1 MLDIDLVTIVA
12 EILNFIILAVGLYF
26 LLFKPIIKRME
37 KSAEQKAASLAAAE
51 EKERH
56 AAEKLAD
63 IEERLANIDNE
74 IDIRLQE
81 AYKQAQA
88 ESEALLE
95 ITQKEAEKILLEAE
109 IEAERRQQQ
118 EIEELHEELVN
129 TILNISGQVLIK
141 STPVVIHDNLVDELI
156 EEIWD
161 LGKRD
166 MRQVRSIRESL
177 ADRTPTV
184 QVASANEL
192 SPDQQRTLIRTFSAL
207 ADRNVNMEIDIQPD
221 LISGIRVRMGDLV
234 VENTLA
240 MELAELSAEVSETL
254 QESISNDE

>member
-1 MLDIDLVTIVA
+1 MLDIDLVTIAA
-12 EILNFIILAVGLYF
+12 EILNFLILAAGLYF

-37 KSAEQKAASLAAAE
+37 NNAEKKAASLAAAE
-51 EKERH
+51 QKEKQ
-56 AAEKLAD
+56 AAEMLVN
-63 IEERLANIDNE
+63 IENRLANIDNE
-74 IDIRLQE
+74 IEDRLQD

-109 IEAERRQQQ
+109 IEAERRQKQ
-118 EIEELHEELVN
+118 EIEELHEELVE
-129 TILNISGQVLIK
+129 TILDISGQVLIK
-141 STPVVIHDNLVDELI
+141 TTPSVIHDNLLEELI

-177 ADRTPTV
+177 ADRTPSV
-184 QVASANEL
+184 QVASAKEL
-192 SPDQQRTLIRTFSAL
+192 SPDQQRNLIRTFSAL

-240 MELAELSAEVSETL
+240 MELSELKTEVSESL
-254 QESISNDE
+254 EESISNDE

>member
-1 MLDIDLVTIVA
+1 MLDIDLVTIGA
-12 EILNFIILAVGLYF
+12 EILNFLILAVGLYF

-37 KSAEQKAASLAAAE
+37 KNAENKAASLAAAE
-51 EKERH
+51 EKEKQ
-56 AAEKLAD
+56 AAEMLAN
-63 IEERLANIDNE
+63 IEERLANIDDE
-74 IDIRLQE
+74 IEDRLQD
-81 AYKQAQA
+81 AYKQAQS

-95 ITQKEAEKILLEAE
+95 MTQKEADKILLEAE

-118 EIEELHEELVN
+118 EIEELHEELVE
-129 TILNISGQVLIK
+129 TILNISGQVLIRT
-141 STPVVIHDNLVDELI
+141 TPPVIHDNLFEELI

-166 MRQVRSIRESL
+166 MRQVRLIRESL
-177 ADRTPTV
+177 AERTPTV
-184 QVASANEL
+184 QVASAKEL
-192 SPDQQRTLIRTFSAL
+192 SPDQQRNLIRTFSAL

-240 MELAELSAEVSETL
+240 MELSELKTEVSESL
-254 QESISNDE
+254 EESISDDE